1 MAARPTED
9 DPLQSASIFPPDRVT
24 VMGVVNLTPD
34 SFSDG
39 GRLTHASAGTDVDAV
54 LAHGRALGDAGAH
67 VLDVGGESTRPGAAE
82 VPAGEE
88 RARVEAAIEAL
99 ASELDVPI
107 SIDTRKAEV
116 ARAALAAGA
125 SVVNDVSGL
134 AFDPELASVAADA
147 GACLILGHA
156 RGTPDVM
163 QSRAHYDDVLAEVAS
178 ELEASIDV
186 ALHAGV
192 SRDRLAI
199 DPGIGF
205 GKQLDANLE
214 LMAHVAWLK
223 SRFELPVL
231 VGPSRKSFLGH
242 LTGAPVE
249 ERDAATAEVCAVL
262 AFAGADAVR
271 VHDARSA
278 SRGVKLGR
286 ALRDARRKELS

>member
-1 MAARPTED
+1 M
-9 DPLQSASIFPPDRVT
+9 LSASIFPPDRVT
-24 VMGVVNLTPD
+24 VMGVLNLTPD

-39 GRLTHASAGTDVDAV
+39 GRLEREAGGTDVDAAV
-54 LAHGRALGDAGAH
+54 AHARALVAAGAH
-67 VLDVGGESTRPGAAE
+67 LLDVGGESTRPGAVE
-82 VPAGEE
+82 VPVDEE
-88 RARVEAAIEAL
+88 CARVVPAIRAL
-99 ASELDVPI
+99 AEAVDAPI

-125 SVVNDVSGL
+125 IVVNDVSGL
-134 AFDPELASVAADA
+134 AFDPSLAGVVAEA
-147 GACLILGHA
+147 GACLVLGHA

-163 QSRAHYDDVLAEVAS
+163 QSRAEYDDVLAEVAA
-178 ELEASIDV
+178 ELEASIEA
-186 ALHAGV
+186 ALAAGV
-192 SRDRLAI
+192 ARDRLAI

-205 GKQLDANLE
+205 GKRLDANLE
-214 LMAHVAWLK
+214 LMAHVGWLK

-262 AFAGADAVR
+262 AFAGADGVR
-271 VHDARSA
+271 VHDVQGACRA
-278 SRGVKLGR
+278 VKLGR